1 MKYLPIV
8 ASLFLSATQ
17 LVQAQEKIL
26 LKNATVIDGNG
37 SVEKNTDILIQGN
50 RIEKVGQ
57 HLSTK
62 GAKEWNMKGKT
73 IMPSLISDHVHI
85 GIVQGLESSG
95 KFYTRDHILYQLKKY
110 SDYGVNSIMVMGTDR
125 PFLFDS
131 GLRDSSA
138 NGLLPGARIHSAG
151 IGFGAENSVPPL
163 PMAMDRV
170 FRPTSVDQIAPDL
183 DSIKAYHPE
192 LVKLW
197 LDDLYGT
204 YKVKMRPEIY
214 QTIIAEAHKRN
225 LKVAAHVY
233 YLSDASALVN
243 DGIDILGH
251 SIRDSIIDDQLIQ
264 EMKQKGVI
272 YIPTLSL
279 DEFAYIYAKKAEW
292 QNDPF
297 FKASLEPGVYEYIT
311 SKEYQDKIKNDPKF
325 DIKVKAFEIAMK
337 NLKKLHDA
345 GILIALGTD
354 SGAMFIRA
362 QGFSEHLELQL
373 MTEAGLTPM
382 EAIEVATE
390 NAAKAIHIDQ
400 NFGTIQAGKVAD
412 LLILNANPLENIK
425 NTRNI
430 YQVWKD
436 GKKVSDGPIQ
446 K

>member
-1 MKYLPIV
+1 MKYLPFF
-8 ASLFLSATQ
+8 ASLIISASQ
-17 LVQAQEKIL
+17 FVHAQDNTL
-26 LKNATVIDGNG
+26 LKHATIIDGKG
-37 SVEKNTDILIQGN
+37 GVEKNADILIHGN
-50 RIEKVGQ
+50 KIEKVGPNI
-57 HLSTK
+57 TMA
-62 GAKEWNMKGKT
+62 GATELDLEGKT
-73 IMPSLISDHVHI
+73 VMPSLISDHVHI
-85 GIVQGLESSG
+85 GIVQGIESSG

-110 SDYGVNSIMVMGTDR
+110 SDYGVNNIMVMGTDR

-138 NGLLPGARIHSAG
+138 AGLLPGARIHSAG

-170 FRPTSVDQIAPDL
+170 FRPTNVDQIAPDL

-192 LVKLW
+192 VVKLW

-214 QTIIAEAHKRN
+214 KKIIEEAHKRN

-233 YLSDASALVN
+233 YLADARALVN

-251 SIRDSIIDDQLIQ
+251 SIRDSIIDDQLVQ

-279 DEFAYIYAKKAEW
+279 DEFAYIYAKKTEW
-292 QNDPF
+292 QNNPF
-297 FKASLEPGVYEYIT
+297 FKASLEPGVYELIT

-325 DIKVKAFEIAMK
+325 DIKVKAFDIAMK
-337 NLKKLHDA
+337 NLKKLYDA

-354 SGAMFIRA
+354 SGAMFVRA

-390 NAAKAIHIDQ
+390 NAAKAIRIDQ
-400 NFGTIQAGKVAD
+400 DFGTIQAGKVAD
-412 LLILNANPLENIK
+412 LLILNANPLDNIK

-436 GKKVSDGPIQ
+436 GKKVSDGPI
-446 K
+446 KK